1 MFTFWNSKL
10 NIACR
15 RDIRYE
21 SRESVELRRV
31 PTFLIATLVGAS
43 LLAGCQQQPETEPSG
58 SDQQTSTQTDVKD
71 TKPAPL
77 SDSAEARIKQFQ
89 PIYVTQMQGLQRR
102 LQAEYEALQ
111 AADASDSDTVLLPN
125 NESEPT
131 ADSTDMN
138 LTDSTD
144 GATANPINK
153 GTDVEYANEVA
164 TNNAETEINTSTKVG
179 ERDLEVLKRISLEPR
194 SPKILS
200 EQQLVERYQH
210 AMQALYEPATTALN
224 TQDIDTLLN
233 IATLIPKLFEHTE
246 IAERVS
252 IKSPALARLII
263 QHQVWEQIEA
273 QQARDMQQMKIT
285 QQQEF
290 EGLMR
295 KFNDTI
301 TDYDKQ
307 IAKYEQTLKEFQ

>member
-1 MFTFWNSKL
+1 MFTFWNSKP
-10 NIACR
+10 NIACQ
-15 RDIRYE
+15 RDVRYE
-21 SRESVELRRV
+21 SRDTIELRRV
-31 PTFLIATLVGAS
+31 PTFIIATLVGAS
-43 LLAGCQQQPETEPSG
+43 LLVGCQQQAETEPSG

-111 AADASDSDTVLLPN
+111 AADASDSDTVSLLN
-125 NESEPT
+125 SESEPI
-131 ADSTDMN
+131 ADSMDVDR
-138 LTDSTD
+138 TDST
-144 GATANPINK
+144 ASAAANPVNN
-153 GTDVEYANEVA
+153 GTDVGSANEVA
-164 TNNAETEINTSTKVG
+164 TNNAEAEINTSTEVG

-194 SPKILS
+194 SPEILS

-210 AMQALYEPATTALN
+210 AMQALYEPATTALD

-233 IATLIPKLFEHTE
+233 IATLIPQLFEHTE

-273 QQARDMQQMKIT
+273 QQAQDMQQMKIT

-290 EGLMR
+290 EGLMM

-301 TDYDKQ
+301 KDYDKQ
-307 IAKYEQTLKEFQ
+307 ISKYEQTLKEFQ